1 MAGEV
6 AANEGLVLNG
16 EDFYFPMNSKNMS
29 DRAYDQSATLED
41 IYSQAVQGKSLRV
54 TDNILKKTQRMNYI
68 DFNALRA
75 TEKYV
80 RDMSMSYHVL
90 PAMREQVDALNYLVK
105 EYKESDPELASF
117 AKALRRNIVDGY
129 RIEYTRSSMW
139 GNQKLW
145 IRNSS
150 VDVSKMAKA
159 LSNAARNLALNKLE
173 RFPLDFFPNSIK
185 MGTAAFKPVDKAAWN
200 QFYQYNPGVAGAKG
214 VAEMQYGRNVIG
226 DYNEI
231 ASKGV
236 LQEFSDNWVEKGD
249 RVSRQHT
256 WANKFPEVYKKISGK
271 EFDLEKY
278 NSDVNYR
285 NSVNNS
291 EEFEQAKAITDS
303 YIDETLVPTNKYSNR
318 KQMNSLLWTL
328 SSKSRAYNFLNAMSS
343 YTANEN
349 AQGFVY
355 FNEAKYNRLGNQGT
369 QNVARMGRL
378 LMSNMAFQVL
388 SQLGYNTSLYLAG
401 LGSDDEKLKEIA
413 GEGFRGT
420 FDTTNLY
427 ANGFMSILSVMMG
440 GYMNLGRYMMSLMYN
455 GAKSGIAYSGD
466 DKWRNKVQKYTKS
479 IEQSMGASRVIDPNI
494 DVTKDYTKTEALLN
508 IIVPFYGK
516 KGLEI
521 IKSGVEI
528 PKQGYNYF
536 SMKFAEDQWMKDPY
550 ESGEMIRA
558 LNVTIGS
565 LINPAVSSMDVGIR
579 NAIKEEFVNRV
590 PADLVDEIIYM
601 EDFELTYKDARQ
613 RLSDKYDQVYKY
625 LDKKNKV
632 GGFSIDLYGNKI
644 INEYSAIGSIKDPE
658 TFASEKA
665 GKAFSEYLDKGENRK
680 LYDFYDINKDQIDE
694 LIATTRAI
702 IKDKKM
708 GKEEREAKY
717 DIIRKEVENLK
728 YAYGQF
734 KKGEMKG
741 SVYITGKDLMNMN
754 VNDMLR
760 KIERKAL
767 KEFRIDEEKLNSI
780 K

>member
-1 MAGEV
+1 
-6 AANEGLVLNG
+6 
-16 EDFYFPMNSKNMS
+16 
-29 DRAYDQSATLED
+29 
-41 IYSQAVQGKSLRV
+41 
-54 TDNILKKTQRMNYI
+54 
-68 DFNALRA
+68 
-75 TEKYV
+75 
-80 RDMSMSYHVL
+80 
-90 PAMREQVDALNYLVK
+90 
-105 EYKESDPELASF
+105 
-117 AKALRRNIVDGY
+117 
-129 RIEYTRSSMW
+129 
-139 GNQKLW
+139 
-145 IRNSS
+145 
-150 VDVSKMAKA
+150 
-159 LSNAARNLALNKLE
+159 
-173 RFPLDFFPNSIK
+173 
-185 MGTAAFKPVDKAAWN
+185 
-200 QFYQYNPGVAGAKG
+200 
-214 VAEMQYGRNVIG
+214 
-226 DYNEI
+226 
-231 ASKGV
+231 
-236 LQEFSDNWVEKGD
+236 
-249 RVSRQHT
+249 
-256 WANKFPEVYKKISGK
+256 
-271 EFDLEKY
+271 
-278 NSDVNYR
+278 
-285 NSVNNS
+285 
-291 EEFEQAKAITDS
+291 
-303 YIDETLVPTNKYSNR
+303 
-318 KQMNSLLWTL
+318 
-328 SSKSRAYNFLNAMSS
+328 
-343 YTANEN
+343 
-349 AQGFVY
+349 
-355 FNEAKYNRLGNQGT
+355 
-369 QNVARMGRL
+369 
-378 LMSNMAFQVL
+378 MSNMAFQIL

-413 GEGFRGT
+413 SEGFRDT

-536 SMKFAEDQWMKDPY
+536 SMKIAEDQWMKDPY

-565 LINPAVSSMDVGIR
+565 LINPAVSTMDVGIR

-601 EDFELTYKDARQ
+601 DDFELTYKDARQ

-644 INEYSAIGSIKDPE
+644 INEYSAIDSIKDPE

-680 LYDFYDINKDQIDE
+680 LYDFYDTNKDQIDE

-734 KKGEMKG
+734 KNGEMKG